1 MHYSRPRGS
10 PATHTCVICYVSLWF
25 SPSLTK
31 EREKNYEKLVSESET
46 VLCHNYLHSRKL
58 SGDHNDVLTPVG
70 RGIRYF
76 SKKTSVVLQPCF

>member
-1 MHYSRPRGS
+1 MERVGIHKACSI
-10 PATHTCVICYVSLWF
+10 PALAGHVRLTPASFATSLCV

-31 EREKNYEKLVSESET
+31 EREKNYEKLVSKSET

-70 RGIRYF
+70 RG
-76 SKKTSVVLQPCF
+76 